1 MYCFVLFFCF
11 EEPTHCEAN
20 PDLIFEDMEV
30 MTDFELHVLCK
41 QYRHINNFQ
50 LDMDLILDSGKFRVL
65 GRILSELKQKV
76 LKNATAFVFFQLVN
90 FFKTILT

>member
-1 MYCFVLFFCF
+1 
-11 EEPTHCEAN
+11 
-20 PDLIFEDMEV
+20 MEV

-65 GRILSELKQKV
+65 GCILSELKQKV
-76 LKNATAFVFFQLVN
+76 LKKNISPLYVFPISSATL
-90 FFKTILT
+90 K

>member
-1 MYCFVLFFCF
+1 
-11 EEPTHCEAN
+11 
-20 PDLIFEDMEV
+20 

-65 GRILSELKQKV
+65 GCILSELKQKV
-76 LKNATAFVFFQLVN
+76 LKKNISSLYVFPISSATL
-90 FFKTILT
+90 K

>member
-1 MYCFVLFFCF
+1 
-11 EEPTHCEAN
+11 
-20 PDLIFEDMEV
+20 

-65 GRILSELKQKV
+65 GCILSELKQKV
-76 LKNATAFVFFQLVN
+76 LQKNISSLYVFPISSATL
-90 FFKTILT
+90 K

>member
-1 MYCFVLFFCF
+1 MYIVLLCFK
-11 EEPTHCEAN
+11 EPTHCEAN

-65 GRILSELKQKV
+65 GCILSELKQKV
-76 LKNATAFVFFQLVN
+76 LMKNAALYVFRCRWKPVS
-90 FFKTILT
+90 K

>member
-1 MYCFVLFFCF
+1 
-11 EEPTHCEAN
+11 
-20 PDLIFEDMEV
+20 

-65 GRILSELKQKV
+65 GCILSELKQKV
-76 LKNATAFVFFQLVN
+76 LKKNISPLYVFPISSATL
-90 FFKTILT
+90 K

>member
-1 MYCFVLFFCF
+1 MLCF

-50 LDMDLILDSGKFRVL
+50 LDMDLILDSGKFRAL
-65 GRILSELKQKV
+65 GRILSELKEKV
-76 LKNATAFVFFQLVN
+76 LKKVVLRFVFSQLN
-90 FFKTILT
+90 FFKTVLP